1 MTGDVL
7 AESMAQILLD
17 TDAVVFQPE
26 QPFFFSSGW
35 ASPVFVDCK
44 RVISY
49 PLARNTLIELAIR
62 KILATVGYAAFDVI
76 AGGEGGGV
84 PFAAMLADRLHMPLA
99 VVRKHAMGFGRLA
112 QTDGVIQPGHRVL
125 LVDDLTT
132 DGRTKA
138 VFCEGLRRAGA
149 KVSHA
154 FVLFKYGIFDHVV
167 RDLDQLGVTLFTLAT
182 WADVLRVARE
192 RGALAPDVL
201 AGIEAYVA
209 DPIGWSERHGGQG
222 AHGGTG

>member
-1 MTGDVL
+1 MSHDVL
-7 AESMAQILLD
+7 AETTAQILLD
-17 TDAVVFQPE
+17 TNAVLFQPD

-44 RVISY
+44 HVISY

-62 KILATVGYAAFDVI
+62 KILATVGYAALDVI

-84 PFAAMLADRLHMPLA
+84 PFAAMIADRLHLPLV
-99 VVRKHAMGFGRLA
+99 VVRKQAMGFGRLA
-112 QTDGVIQPGHRVL
+112 QTDGVIQSGHCVL

-182 WADVLRVARE
+182 WSDVLRVARE
-192 RGALAPDVL
+192 RGALAPEVL
-201 AGIEAYVA
+201 EGIEAYVA
-209 DPIGWSERHGGQG
+209 DPIGWSERHGGKG
-222 AHGGTG
+222 ADMGPV